1 MRKNIVARESRNG
14 QHLEQGWLDL
24 GNLAQVEITSE
35 DPTHPIESALQPDGG
50 AGWRAA
56 EPGLQVIRLL
66 FDHPIS
72 IKRILVVV
80 EEQERSR
87 TQEFVLRWSQDQG
100 RSYRELVRQQYNFNP
115 PGTISEEEEYTVN
128 LTGVT
133 ALQLD
138 IQPDMSGSDVKASLA
153 RLRLA

>member
-1 MRKNIVARESRNG
+1 MRKNIVARESRSG
-14 QHLEQGWLDL
+14 QHLEQEWLDL

-35 DPTHPIESALQPDGG
+35 EPTHPIESALQPDGG

-56 EPGLQVIRLL
+56 EPGLQVIRLI
-66 FDHPIS
+66 FDQPIS

-80 EEQERSR
+80 EERERSR

-138 IQPDMSGSDVKASLA
+138 ILPDMSGSDVRASLS

>member
-1 MRKNIVARESRNG
+1 MRKNIVARESRSG
-14 QHLEQGWLDL
+14 QHLEQEWLDL

-35 DPTHPIESALQPDGG
+35 DPTHPIESALKPNGG

-66 FDHPIS
+66 FDQPIS

-138 IQPDMSGSDVKASLA
+138 IEPDVSGSNVKASLA